1 MNPELLCMRCMSSL
15 HEPNG
20 VCPVCGFANAAAQN
34 APNQLDC
41 GSILAGTYLVGCVLG
56 QGGFGITYIGWDL
69 NLGIKVAI
77 KEYYP
82 EGCVLRDIHTYS
94 DVRPLPGARGEA
106 FLSGKEH
113 FVREAQ
119 ILARFSGEP
128 GVIGVRAFFQENGT
142 AYIVMDY
149 AEGETLKKYVS
160 SRGGKLSATE
170 TLALFRPLVLSL
182 MRVHEA
188 GLLHRDISPD
198 NIIRRPDGTLVLLDF
213 GAARQM
219 SMSGEHSNTINVKH
233 GFAPEEQYRT
243 HGEQGP
249 WTDIYALCATI
260 YRLTTGVTPPNALDR
275 LMSESGLIP
284 PNALGADFTNTQQNA
299 ILHGLKVRVSERTR
313 SLQQLEKELFGE
325 GYKDRKDDKR
335 SRNRWKQAAILGFSA
350 CLIACIALVILLN
363 KDRSHSAESPTT
375 NTQLDSA
382 EATIAPTSE
391 PTVKAALESS
401 PAPAQELPG
410 SNTLPETFEWPHSS
424 AQANVQA
431 YRGLIAAGADFTL
444 AVKSDGTVVRL
455 GGSGIHTKDWTEIVQ
470 ISAYEFTVIALRS
483 DGTVLVTGESDHGED
498 NVGSWKDIIQVDCGF
513 QHSVGL
519 SKTGQV
525 YFTGNNKGNR
535 AGCEGWTNLYEIDAG
550 AEHIIGICNDGTVLS
565 AGYDD
570 LGQCDTESFQDIV
583 GGDVGGTS
591 TFCIRS
597 DGTVIALGKD
607 WVGEDDVGDWT
618 DIVAIAAADE
628 HTVGLKSDGTVVAVG
643 SNRYGECNVS
653 GWTDIVAIA
662 AGRRHT
668 VGLKSDGTLVAT
680 GSNSTGQCNV
690 TGIKLW

>member
-1 MNPELLCMRCMSSL
+1 M
-15 HEPNG
+15 
-20 VCPVCGFANAAAQN
+20 
-34 APNQLDC
+34 
-41 GSILAGTYLVGCVLG
+41 
-56 QGGFGITYIGWDL
+56 
-69 NLGIKVAI
+69 
-77 KEYYP
+77 
-82 EGCVLRDIHTYS
+82 
-94 DVRPLPGARGEA
+94 
-106 FLSGKEH
+106 
-113 FVREAQ
+113 
-119 ILARFSGEP
+119 
-128 GVIGVRAFFQENGT
+128 
-142 AYIVMDY
+142 
-149 AEGETLKKYVS
+149 
-160 SRGGKLSATE
+160 
-170 TLALFRPLVLSL
+170 
-182 MRVHEA
+182 HEA

-275 LMSESGLIP
+275 LMSNSGLTP
-284 PNALGADFTNTQQNA
+284 PNALGADFTSAQQNA
-299 ILHGLKVRVSERTR
+299 ILHGLKVRAFERTR

-325 GYKDRKDDKR
+325 DSKDRKDDRR

-350 CLIACIALVILLN
+350 CLIACIALVILVN
-363 KDRSHSAESPTT
+363 KDRSHSVESLTA
-375 NTQLDSA
+375 NAQSGSA
-382 EATIAPTSE
+382 EATLAPDNEPTS
-391 PTVKAALESS
+391 KAALESS
-401 PAPAQELPG
+401 PTPEQEQPG
-410 SNTLPETFEWPHSS
+410 TYVLPETFEWPHSS

-444 AVKSDGTVVRL
+444 AVMSNGTVVRL

-498 NVGSWKDIIQVDCGF
+498 NVDGWKDIIQVDCGF

-535 AGCEGWTNLYEIDAG
+535 AGCESWTNLYEIDAG

-570 LGQCDTESFQDIV
+570 LGQCDTESFRNIV